1 MCYKIKQ
8 INNICRRK
16 KFNVMC
22 TVCIFFPVY
31 NKIEKLSEN
40 SSYSHAVAIL
50 LHVEYVYEVL
60 FNCQYCLYLILMI
73 YFRKCWNRR
82 KHRFWLLNWWWIP
95 PSQSREAF
103 GTKGDLHRSCCWAGI
118 CGTAPG
124 PSSWRFPRPW
134 WLGQLC
140 TCPAKLVSSQLNHS
154 PYSEKLVS
162 SQFFTLFTVFNKVV
176 SCQ

>member
-22 TVCIFFPVY
+22 TVCIFFPV
-31 NKIEKLSEN
+31 NRKIVWKFFLLTCSC
-40 SSYSHAVAIL
+40 YSL
-50 LHVEYVYEVL
+50 TCEVRL
-60 FNCQYCLYLILMI
+60 WSLVMFNCQYCLYLILMI

-154 PYSEKLVS
+154 PYSAKLVS
-162 SQFFTLFTVFNKVV
+162 SQFFLHYLQYSTK
-176 SCQ
+176 